1 MIRSMRKF
9 AQSFDIFGKQIS
21 LKFDKN
27 WNTHDTK
34 LGGMS
39 TLILMVFVII
49 YTSVCVNVMIN
60 YGQDTIKNVSRQ
72 IKLQDLERVNYN
84 ETNVF
89 IFGWISGSMVKAND
103 SIKNVFK
110 YVDIYFEQVDYDF
123 SIGKNTSRKR
133 VPVKWCTQDDF
144 GNDTV
149 GIRNF

>member
-1 MIRSMRKF
+1 M
-9 AQSFDIFGKQIS
+9 
-21 LKFDKN
+21 
-27 WNTHDTK
+27 
-34 LGGMS
+34 
-39 TLILMVFVII
+39 
-49 YTSVCVNVMIN
+49 
-60 YGQDTIKNVSRQ
+60 
-72 IKLQDLERVNYN
+72 NYN